1 MRRSIFKYMR
11 CTDILNC
18 LFHGHSPAVY
28 VFCPYIADPLLT
40 FQIILRNLLHC
51 DCCVFKMFY
60 LSKVRSSVLKSGVEN
75 NEDQYSDHD
84 DHVDNDD
91 ISLFHAPVLRKAKL
105 DHRNPIVRNTG
116 IYNIL
121 YNMRTYSA
129 HKFSLFT
136 ATYHLSVRPC
146 SHPSFL

>member
-1 MRRSIFKYMR
+1 MNREKYESM
-11 CTDILNC
+11 TDEDLIA
-18 LFHGHSPAVY
+18 LFRDGDQEAME
-28 VFCPYIADPLLT
+28 FLL
-40 FQIILRNLLHC
+40 
-51 DCCVFKMFY
+51 DKYKEM
-60 LSKVRSSVLKSGVEN
+60 
-75 NEDQYSDHD
+75 
-84 DHVDNDD
+84 
-91 ISLFHAPVLRKAKL
+91 VLRKAKL